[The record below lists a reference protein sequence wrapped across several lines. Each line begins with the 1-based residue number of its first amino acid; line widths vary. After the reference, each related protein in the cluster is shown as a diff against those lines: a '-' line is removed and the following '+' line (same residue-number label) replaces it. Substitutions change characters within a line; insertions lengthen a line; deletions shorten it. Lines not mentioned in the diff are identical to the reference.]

1 MPKHSANLW
10 TTYQVTPKLT
20 LGGGVNA
27 MSSITSAAGL
37 RAGGYATFDAMAAY
51 QFTPKLKLQV
61 NADNIFNRHYY
72 TRVGSANTFNIPG
85 AERSLMAN
93 VRYDF

>member
-1 MPKHSANLW
+1 
-10 TTYQVTPKLT
+10 
-20 LGGGVNA
+20 VNA